1 MANLPISI
9 KTLTLT
15 LLVGLAAMQLGL
27 WAFLGLPVAWLALAL
42 VGAGWG
48 LYRADWGAM
57 AIPRATLA
65 GAFLFALIV
74 LAIGGEG
81 RFFYANTDWQ
91 VRNAVLRDLVINP
104 WPFAYAGREPWL
116 LRAPLGIYLVPA
128 LIGKLT
134 TPYGAELA
142 LWVLDSALL
151 ALVLGLGAALFD
163 TARARRIALVVVA
176 GFSGMDVLGQLL
188 AGKSLRLHME
198 QWAGLQYSSHITQA
212 FWVPQHGLAGWIFAA
227 LYLLWRVERMP
238 AVAVFAAMPLLAL
251 VSPLA
256 LMGCIPFA
264 AHVFVASVMT
274 GKLRWADVVLPAVV
288 GLLCLPSL
296 AYLVAGSAA
305 VGAGASKANFNGYG
319 LFLVLEVGGYA
330 LALWQVG
337 KAGGFGGRF
346 GPVSLGIT
354 LLFLIFAP
362 FGQIGDAMDFMM
374 RASIPALAVLSVMV
388 ADLLIGTNPAG
399 RKLAM
404 GVFLIGLATPA
415 GEIARAL
422 IWPRAP
428 EIACSY
434 LGVVPGGATTYVA
447 PLSKVAAFIRPQ
459 SPALVARHDPAA
471 CWAGEWRDATT
482 GRAASNHPYVAPGN
496 DLSAGVDD
504 MREDSLVKGRGKGAA
519 NRSVLVPGN
528 VG

>member
-1 MANLPISI
+1 MANRHITI

-15 LLVGLAAMQLGL
+15 LLAGLGAMQLGL

-42 VGAGWG
+42 LGAAWG
-48 LYRADWGAM
+48 LYRADWGKTS
-57 AIPRATLA
+57 IPLATLA
-65 GAFLFALIV
+65 GAFLFALIL

-91 VRNAVLRDLVINP
+91 VRNAVLRDLVVNP

-116 LRAPLGIYLVPA
+116 LRAPLGIYLIPA

-134 TPYGAELA
+134 SPYGAELA
-142 LWVLDSALL
+142 LWALDSALL

-163 TARARRIALVVVA
+163 TARARRGALVVVA
-176 GFSGMDVLGQLL
+176 GFSGMDALGQML
-188 AGKSLRLHME
+188 AGKSLALHME

-212 FWVPQHGLAGWIFAA
+212 FWVPQHGLAGWIFAVF
-227 LYLLWRVERMP
+227 YLLWRVERMP

-256 LMGCIPFA
+256 LMGCVPFA
-264 AHVFVASVMT
+264 AHVFLASLMAR
-274 GKLRWADVVLPAVV
+274 KLHWLDVVWPALIGV
-288 GLLCLPSL
+288 LCLPSL

-330 LALWQVG
+330 LALWQAG

-346 GPVSLGIT
+346 GPITLGIT

-362 FGQIGDAMDFMM
+362 FGQIGDAMDFTM

-388 ADLLIGTNPAG
+388 ADLLIGAKPQG
-399 RKLAM
+399 RKLAL

-415 GEIARAL
+415 GEIARGL
-422 IWPRAP
+422 LWPSAP
-428 EIACSY
+428 EVRCSY

-447 PLSKVAAFIRPQ
+447 PLARLAAPIRPAT
-459 SPALVARHDPAA
+459 PALVAPHDPLA
-471 CWAGEWRDATT
+471 CWNGVWRDAAT
-482 GRAASNHPYVAPGN
+482 GRVVTVHPPAR
-496 DLSAGVDD
+496 L
-504 MREDSLVKGRGKGAA
+504 
-519 NRSVLVPGN
+519 
-528 VG
+528 